1 MKQILQYRKL
11 YVSDILIIWWILHD
25 AYKGQGHA
33 LLIKVSHVLQLGHA
47 EGEMVLDMFL
57 QWHWKDYVAWII
69 DCANYDE
76 LIIIRK
82 LRISDCVS
90 YEYLIVPIMNNFV
103 HYE

>member
-1 MKQILQYRKL
+1 M
-11 YVSDILIIWWILHD
+11 
-25 AYKGQGHA
+25 
-33 LLIKVSHVLQLGHA
+33 LQLGHA

-103 HYE
+103 HYEYMIVSVINNCFDLEYVSFMTNCSDNE